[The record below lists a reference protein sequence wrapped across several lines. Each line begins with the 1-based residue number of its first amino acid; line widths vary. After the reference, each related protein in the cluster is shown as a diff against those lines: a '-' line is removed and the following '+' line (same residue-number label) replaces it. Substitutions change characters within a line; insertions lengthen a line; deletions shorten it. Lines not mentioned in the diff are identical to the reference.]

1 MRAHDPLPLVETD
14 AYKPVWICAKHAD
27 ILEVERQHDRFLNT
41 ARSVLQRKEIEQRQ
55 VARGAQLRTL
65 INMDEPD
72 HTRFRNLT
80 KDWFMPNNLKKV
92 EGRVQ
97 AIAKAAVDRML
108 EMGPEIDFVRDVAIW
123 YPLRVIMMIL
133 GVPEEDEP
141 RMLQLTQELFGAD
154 DPDLR
159 RGEAT
164 PEDRDA
170 VIIDFMRYFTQMTA
184 DRRAH
189 PGDDVATVIANA
201 RIDGEPIGD
210 LEAMSYYVIL
220 ATAGHDTTSSSTAGG
235 LLALLEH
242 PDEFQRVRDDPSMIP
257 TAIDETVRWVTPV
270 KHFLRYATED
280 YELRGKVVQEGD
292 AMMMLYP
299 SANRDEDVFDEPF
312 RFIADRRPNRHL
324 AFGHGAHHCLGH
336 LLAKME
342 MRHLYG
348 ELFRRV
354 ERIEL
359 VGEPRLA
366 QSLFVGGLKT
376 LPIRFTPM

>member
-97 AIAKAAVDRML
+97 AIAKAAVDHML